1 MSFGKKNKPRLIPT
15 KMVEYFAHMRQEE
28 SKNQIGGAGEQIL
41 NKIKEFIITNYGFV
55 ILVTLICI
63 LLYIRYIEVNRRK
76 EKIKTYIE
84 ETKQNKKKIKSILK
98 KKLNEE
104 EDLYY
109 KPNI

>member
-1 MSFGKKNKPRLIPT
+1 MSFSKKNKPKLIPT
-15 KMVEYFAHMRQEE
+15 KMVEYFAHMRHEE
-28 SKNQIGGAGEQIL
+28 NKNQIGGTGKQIL
-41 NKIKEFIITNYGFV
+41 NKIKEFIMINYGFV

-76 EKIKTYIE
+76 ENIKTYIE
-84 ETKQNKKKIKSILK
+84 ETKQNKKKSILK
-98 KKLNEE
+98 KE